1 MSHYPTC
8 RVGQDYPSHPVEH
21 CAECAIIGRALS
33 TQLGNGQCCRY
44 SVIGCVNRNP
54 TASQ

>member
-8 RVGQDYPSHPVEH
+8 EVGKSYPEHPVEH
-21 CAECAIIGRALS
+21 CAECGIIKRALS
-33 TQLGNGQCCRY
+33 TQLGSGQCCRY